1 VTTTTYAAAP
11 EPPAGPGEPLAQ
23 VPLTH
28 YLQELGRW
36 RVRRQR
42 ELDILDEVAAARDDS
57 DETAD
62 DLTLSMALWHAAA
75 QRYDLLVTAA
85 ESSGPGGPDAD
96 TRERI
101 NRLVWGLIEQPG
113 TETHNLSLSLPQAC
127 QLSDALASA
136 LRSRLQV
143 DNSAGIVADRVHA
156 VQARVARVAELVADL
171 PEDDREEEQARLAS
185 LEEGLARLEAH
196 LQSAEAGRQ
205 GTSGP
210 QDADLR
216 PELGRLESLAAITE
230 RDLILDAVRRA
241 HGRAD
246 PEHVARVREELVTTA
261 DAVRVLAGR
270 ALDTLDPAPHLAIP
284 DVEALGEVPQ
294 DRAELTAY
302 LAGLERVDRALEQ
315 AHITYAAALA
325 RHTELLDRAEAL
337 AATLSG
343 TGAPTSVDLAG
354 MLSRTIEALHNVPA
368 DLQRAA
374 ALIGAQEAYLAEMR
388 SDR

>member
-1 VTTTTYAAAP
+1 MTTTTYATAP
-11 EPPAGPGEPLAQ
+11 DPPAGPGEPLAP
-23 VPLTH
+23 VALTH

-36 RVRRQR
+36 RQRRQR

-57 DETAD
+57 DDTAD
-62 DLTLSMALWHAAA
+62 DLTMSMALWHAAA

-85 ESSGPGGPDAD
+85 EGAGPGGPDSRSRD
-96 TRERI
+96 RI

-127 QLSDALASA
+127 RLSDALASA

-143 DNSAGIVADRVHA
+143 DDSVDLVADRLHA
-156 VQARVARVAELVADL
+156 VQSRVDRIAELVT
-171 PEDDREEEQARLAS
+171 DRSAQDRGDYEARLRQI
-185 LEEGLARLEAH
+185 EDGLARLAT
-196 LQSAEAGRQ
+196 AEPESSDR
-205 GTSGP
+205 
-210 QDADLR
+210 R
-216 PELGRLESLAAITE
+216 PDVGRLESLAAGTE

-246 PEHVARVREELVTTA
+246 PDHVARVRDELVTKA
-261 DAVRVLAGR
+261 DAVRVLAER
-270 ALDTLDPAPHLAIP
+270 ALGSLTPAPHLAIP
-284 DVEALGEVPQ
+284 DVEALGDVPE
-294 DRAELTAY
+294 DRGELTTF

-315 AHITYAAALA
+315 AHIAYATTLA
-325 RHTELLDRAEAL
+325 HHAELLDRADAL

-354 MLSRTIEALHNVPA
+354 MLSRTIEALHNMPA

-374 ALIGAQEAYLAEMR
+374 ALISAQEAYLAEMR

>member
-196 LQSAEAGRQ
+196 LQAAEAGRPD
-205 GTSGP
+205 TPGP

>member
-156 VQARVARVAELVADL
+156 VQARVARVSELVADL

-196 LQSAEAGRQ
+196 LQAAEAGRPD
-205 GTSGP
+205 TPGP

>member
-156 VQARVARVAELVADL
+156 VQARVARVSELVADL

-196 LQSAEAGRQ
+196 LQSAEAGRPD
-205 GTSGP
+205 TPGP

>member
-1 VTTTTYAAAP
+1 MTTTTYAAAP
-11 EPPAGPGEPLAQ
+11 EPPAGPGEPLAP

-143 DNSAGIVADRVHA
+143 DDSAGIVADRVHA

-205 GTSGP
+205 DTSGP